1 MWATLC
7 ALLGKD
13 ALATQTGGEAASTA
27 TLPLRQGGLGLRSA
41 VRTGPAAFWASWADT
56 LPMMASRCPELA
68 NLLLVELEKGV
79 TSEAECLR
87 HAAAAKQT
95 LLSEDFVCPS
105 WREVHNGVRPPEPE
119 QSTEPGEVRHG
130 WQYHAASRRETHYR
144 EAVVFA
150 RRNRPSQALL
160 RSQAGRCAG
169 VHLTLFPLTE
179 ELQCEN
185 AKLRALLLRRLR
197 LPLDLDTRRCKCGKA
212 LDSLGDHRAA
222 CSTGGVLQT
231 RAVPLERAWARVGRE
246 AGARVRTH
254 AYLNNLNVL
263 NVEPSD
269 ERRLEVVASG
279 LPTYHGAQVA
289 VDATLVSPLTR
300 KGTARPR
307 AHWQNGAALKDAR
320 KKKEK
325 HYPELQHSRRCR
337 LVTAGMEVGG
347 RWDEGAYEFLLEL
360 AAAKAQQAPVVLRG
374 SATRAWLKRWG
385 ALLSKAAMDS
395 FASTLVYGT
404 AERTHLW
411 TSPTPAL
418 GVVLCGAPEPP
429 EVSRMGLR

>member
-1 MWATLC
+1 
-7 ALLGKD
+7 
-13 ALATQTGGEAASTA
+13 
-27 TLPLRQGGLGLRSA
+27 
-41 VRTGPAAFWASWADT
+41 
-56 LPMMASRCPELA
+56 MMAGRCPELA
-68 NLLLVELEKGV
+68 ELLLTELEKGV

-95 LLSEDFVCPS
+95 LLSEEYVCPS

-119 QSTEPGEVRHG
+119 QSAEPGEVRHG

-144 EAVVFA
+144 EAVVLA
-150 RRNRPSQALL
+150 RRSRPSQALL
-160 RSQAGRCAG
+160 RSQAGRCSG
-169 VHLTLFPLTE
+169 VHLTLLPLTE
-179 ELQCEN
+179 ELQYEN

-197 LPLDLDTRRCKCGKA
+197 LPLDLDTRRCKCGRT

-279 LPTYHGAQVA
+279 LPTCHGAQVA

-320 KKKEK
+320 KKKES

-360 AAAKAQQAPVVLRG
+360 ATAKAQQAPVVLRG
-374 SATRAWLKRWG
+374 SATRAWLKRWV

-404 AERTHLW
+404 AEKTDLW

-429 EVSRMGLR
+429 EVSRLGLR